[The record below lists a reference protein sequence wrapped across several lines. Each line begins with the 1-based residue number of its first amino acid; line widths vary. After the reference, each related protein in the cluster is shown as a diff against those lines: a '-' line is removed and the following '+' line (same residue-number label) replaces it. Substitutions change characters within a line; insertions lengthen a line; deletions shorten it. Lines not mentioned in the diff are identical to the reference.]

1 MPSGR
6 ISPVTLPN
14 GVRTP
19 TLPVGTEVTEIH
31 TRINNTTAVTMPPS
45 LRGIKFWTRDIRKTG
60 ESPLS
65 LPEMVMFASIAMGGK
80 NLVPGDSTRAWLRAH
95 GNRRGLA
102 TLPSLIVVFPLDTQ
116 VPLEHNPANSSGHR
130 GKLGRFAD
138 CGKRCNICPDGPC
151 SASIRN
157 ARLADI
163 GC

>member
-14 GVRTP
+14 SVRTP

-31 TRINNTTAVTMPPS
+31 TRINNTTAVKMPPS

-80 NLVPGDSTRAWLRAH
+80 NLVTGDSTRARCRAH
-95 GNRRGLA
+95 SNRRGLA
-102 TLPSLIVVFPLDTQ
+102 TLPPLIVVFPLDTQ
-116 VPLEHNPANSSGHR
+116 VPPEAHSRQLFRPQ
-130 GKLGRFAD
+130 GKLGRIAD
-138 CGKRCNICPDGPC
+138 WGK
-151 SASIRN
+151 
-157 ARLADI
+157 
-163 GC
+163 

>member
-14 GVRTP
+14 SVRTP

-31 TRINNTTAVTMPPS
+31 ARINNTMAVKMPPS

-80 NLVPGDSTRAWLRAH
+80 NLDPGDSTRPRRRAH

-102 TLPSLIVVFPLDTQ
+102 TLPLLIVVFPLDTQ
-116 VPLEHNPANSSGHR
+116 VPLKHNPANSSGR
-130 GKLGRFAD
+130 SG
-138 CGKRCNICPDGPC
+138 
-151 SASIRN
+151 
-157 ARLADI
+157 
-163 GC
+163 